1 MVAQGLWGGWN
12 HPEQNH
18 GGGEFAPSGKRRP
31 LCEEGVRERGAG
43 ARGHTWH
50 SQFCVS
56 EVLPAMYTRKSQE
69 LMCSYDTIL
78 SASLCSRALPDP
90 HLGLGLNFLLSQM
103 EVTTQIVVR

>member
-1 MVAQGLWGGWN
+1 
-12 HPEQNH
+12 
-18 GGGEFAPSGKRRP
+18 
-31 LCEEGVRERGAG
+31 
-43 ARGHTWH
+43 
-50 SQFCVS
+50 
-56 EVLPAMYTRKSQE
+56 MYTRKSQE